1 MKILVGLS
9 GGLDSTYV
17 AYLLK
22 NKGHEVTGAAV
33 VMHEW
38 TDVSAA
44 KEAAEFLK
52 IPFVEIDMKSAFERE
67 VILPFCDAYIHA
79 KTPNPCIFC
88 NPRIKFAALCDYAE
102 SNGFDK
108 VATGHYSEIFSE
120 NGRYYIHS
128 ATDKTRDQSYV
139 LWGLS
144 QKQLSML
151 TLPLAGLVKSDI
163 REKARALGIK
173 AADAAESREICF
185 IPSND
190 YADYIQHRT
199 GKTFSEG
206 DFLDEDGKVVGR
218 HKGIIHYTIGQRKG
232 LGLAMN
238 GHVFVNKIDAENNTV
253 TVVREGKE
261 FTSSAVVSGLNYQKS
276 APFEGSLRTLV
287 KIRYAAKPAW
297 AEVVI
302 ENGVASVIFDTP
314 ARAVTPGQSAVF
326 YDENGDLLFG
336 GIFE

>member
-22 NKGHEVTGAAV
+22 EMGHDVTGAAV

-38 TDVSAA
+38 TDVSASREVA
-44 KEAAEFLK
+44 DHLG
-52 IPFVEIDMKSAFERE
+52 IPYVEIDMKSAFEKE
-67 VILPFCDAYIHA
+67 VIDPFCDAYIHA

-102 SNGFDK
+102 ANGFDK
-108 VATGHYSEIFSE
+108 VATGHYSEIFCE

-151 TLPLAGLVKSDI
+151 TLPLAGLVKSEI
-163 REKARALGIK
+163 REKARAVGLK

-190 YADYIQHRT
+190 YADFICRRT
-199 GKTFSEG
+199 GKTFPEG
-206 DFLDEDGKVVGR
+206 NFLDEDGKVVGR
-218 HKGIIHYTIGQRKG
+218 HKGIIKYTIGQRKG

-238 GHVFVNKIDAENNTV
+238 GHVFVNKIDAESNTV

-261 FTSSAVVSGLNYQKS
+261 FTSSASASGLNFQKS
-276 APFEGSLRTLV
+276 APFEGKLRALV

-297 AEVVI
+297 ADVEI
-302 ENGVASVIFDTP
+302 ADGIAKISFDEP
-314 ARAVTPGQSAVF
+314 VRAVTPGQSAVF

>member
-1 MKILVGLS
+1 VKILVGLS